1 MVLRKTTRHRNRRSH
16 YNCRLYP
23 DGRLS
28 NGKTVPENRSYWNLK
43 SFRRSNRSVLRSGNP
58 SRPGFVSL
66 ALKENRSY
74 WNLWN
79 CHRNLQN
86 QIQSRHR
93 LFLHLLHNHRL

>member
-16 YNCRLYP
+16 YNYRLYP

-28 NGKTVPENRSYWNLK
+28 NGKTVP
-43 SFRRSNRSVLRSGNP
+43 
-58 SRPGFVSL
+58 
-66 ALKENRSY
+66 ENRSY